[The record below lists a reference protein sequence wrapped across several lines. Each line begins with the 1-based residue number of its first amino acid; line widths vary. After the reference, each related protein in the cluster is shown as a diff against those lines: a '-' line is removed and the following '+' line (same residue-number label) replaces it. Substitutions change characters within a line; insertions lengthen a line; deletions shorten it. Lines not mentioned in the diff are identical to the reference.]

1 MYGVVI
7 SRTDLFFFIKK
18 TRESIALKDI
28 FKIIRLY
35 KLKIVDFQFDL
46 SDRVEPVYYCTATH
60 VDAGGYMYVNLQ
72 NFLLL
77 ASARL

>member
-1 MYGVVI
+1 M
-7 SRTDLFFFIKK
+7 
-18 TRESIALKDI
+18 ALKDI

-46 SDRVEPVYYCTATH
+46 LDRVEPVYYCTAIH

-72 NFLLL
+72 KLMLLNFFN
-77 ASARL
+77 SRFQHFFF